1 MCGFAQHVHSLPD
14 ALVVARLDVVH
25 VRPVLPVDFIH
36 LLLAE
41 PRHLDLW
48 AEKKNKTNKKTD
60 VRKNDR
66 YKLCKLTKSALQKCM
81 WVGTL
86 SPSSGEMW
94 INTNIANVIR
104 LHNLTLGPLRKST
117 NYTKN
122 KQKIK
127 IKQTPF
133 QKKQTNKITLIKIY

>member
-1 MCGFAQHVHSLPD
+1 MCGFALFKIKARVHSLPD

-48 AEKKNKTNKKTD
+48 AEKKTKQTKTD
-60 VRKNDR
+60 VRNNHS
-66 YKLCKLTKSALQKCM
+66 YKLFKLTKSALQKCM
-81 WVGTL
+81 WAGTL

-94 INTNIANVIR
+94 INTNIGNIIR
-104 LHNLTLGPLRKST
+104 LHDLILGPLQKST
-117 NYTKN
+117 NNTKYKN
-122 KQKIK
+122 K
-127 IKQTPF
+127 
-133 QKKQTNKITLIKIY
+133 